1 MADKKYYWL
10 KMQDDFFD
18 QKEIKALRHVAG
30 GDTFTI
36 IYLKMMLK
44 SLNNN
49 GILYYEGIGK
59 DFADEVA
66 IDIDEGTDNVRVT
79 INFLRSKGLLFTGSE
94 DEYELSKVKTLTGS
108 ETPQA
113 ERMRRLREKRHLSSM
128 CKRKNV
134 TLLPASDTD
143 IDIDK
148 ELDIEIE
155 NPLSGKPD
163 DTYQSLTEKEVIQAF
178 NQITGKHLSETASGN
193 KSLIKPRLKGHSLE
207 DFQHVFK
214 NAVRAWQGSPKMERY
229 IQLSTLMQKAKFDER
244 IDHMAEAFDKP
255 IKKETLINYNED
267 PPKVNLNDIDPDL
280 RELL

>member
-66 IDIDEGTDNVRVT
+66 IDIDENTDNVRVT

-128 CKRKNV
+128 YKNKNV
-134 TLLPASDTD
+134 KLLPASDA
-143 IDIDK
+143 DIDK

-155 NPLSGKPD
+155 NDMSGKPD
-163 DTYQSLTEKEVIQAF
+163 DPHQSLTEKEVIQAF

-193 KSLIKPRLKGHSLE
+193 KSLIEPRLEGHTLE

-244 IDHMAEAFDKP
+244 IDHMAEAFDKT

-267 PPKVNLNDIDPDL
+267 PPKVSLDDIDPDL

>member
-1 MADKKYYWL
+1 MAEKKYYWL

-49 GILYYEGIGK
+49 VILYYEGIGK

-66 IDIDEGTDNVRVT
+66 IDIDEDTDNVRVT

-113 ERMRRLREKRHLSSM
+113 ERMRRLREKKHLSYIYKS
-128 CKRKNV
+128 KNV

-143 IDIDK
+143 IDK
-148 ELDIEIE
+148 ELDIAIE
-155 NPLSGKPD
+155 NTLSGKPD
-163 DTYQSLTEKEVIQAF
+163 DPHPSLTEKEVIQAF

-193 KSLIKPRLKGHSLE
+193 KALVKPRLQGHSLE

-255 IKKETLINYNED
+255 IKKETLINYNEN
-267 PPKVNLNDIDPDL
+267 PPKVSLDDIDPDL